1 MLTVAQAN
9 SNCLMMDK
17 RRFSGRLLIL
27 SLIRGNFC
35 PVCRAAISDGWAL
48 PMPCGTMAPFHV
60 VAGGGMSWEP
70 HVTVAVVVERDGRF
84 LLVEE
89 VTDRAIAVY
98 NQPAGHV
105 EQGETLAQAAI
116 REALEETGWEVALTA
131 FLGLYVYTPPHNPD
145 LTYYRAC
152 FLADA
157 VTHFPDRPLDDGILQ
172 AVWLTLD
179 EIAGSDRLR
188 SPLVL
193 TCVQDA
199 VAGRRFPLSLV
210 HEHHG

>member
-1 MLTVAQAN
+1 
-9 SNCLMMDK
+9 
-17 RRFSGRLLIL
+17 
-27 SLIRGNFC
+27 
-35 PVCRAAISDGWAL
+35 
-48 PMPCGTMAPFHV
+48 
-60 VAGGGMSWEP
+60 MSWEP
-70 HVTVAVVVERDGRF
+70 HVTVAVVVEREGRF

-89 VTDRAIAVY
+89 INDRDMPVF

-105 EQGETLAQAAI
+105 EQGETLEQAAV
-116 REALEETGWEVALTA
+116 REAREETGWHVALTA
-131 FLGLYVYTPPHNPD
+131 FLGLYVYTPPHKPD

-157 VTHFPDRPLDDGILQ
+157 ITHFPEQALDTGILQ

-179 EIAGSDRLR
+179 ELADTGRLR

-193 TCVQDA
+193 KCVQDA
-199 VAGRRFPLSLV
+199 VAGQRFPLALV

>member
-1 MLTVAQAN
+1 
-9 SNCLMMDK
+9 
-17 RRFSGRLLIL
+17 
-27 SLIRGNFC
+27 
-35 PVCRAAISDGWAL
+35 
-48 PMPCGTMAPFHV
+48 
-60 VAGGGMSWEP
+60 MSWEP

-89 VTDRAIAVY
+89 LNDRGMLVL

-105 EQGETLAQAAI
+105 EQGETLEQAAV
-116 REALEETGWEVALTA
+116 REAFEETGWQVVLTA
-131 FLGLYVYTPPHNPD
+131 FLGLYVYTPPHKPD

-157 VTHFPDRPLDDGILQ
+157 VTHFPERALDDGIQQ
-172 AVWLTLD
+172 ALWLTLD
-179 EIAGSDRLR
+179 EIAAAERLR

-193 TCVQDA
+193 KCVQDA
-199 VAGRRFPLSLV
+199 VAGQHFPLSLV